1 MNPKRKQVIAQL
13 CSQPKGSA
21 PIVNQTKGRL
31 PSIQILG
38 DIVKWIREVMF
49 PDFFDEKA
57 PAAHVLQHIAAV
69 RLDTIYNELAVQ
81 IRRAGRLMHAEGLD
95 EFAVADSFIGEL
107 PEIREMLLTD
117 VDAMFVNDPAAV
129 DRSEVIFCYPA
140 FTGMLHYRIAH
151 ALLKKG
157 VPLLPRIIAER
168 AHSLTGID
176 IHPGAEIGPYFSID
190 HGTGVVIGETCR
202 IGAHVSIYQG
212 VTLGAKN
219 FVLDDNGQPLN
230 IPRHP
235 ILEDHVTVYSN
246 ATILGRVTIGR
257 HAIIGGNVWVTTD
270 VPAYG
275 KVLQRPPMEQRFN
288 DGAGI

>member
-13 CSQPKGSA
+13 CSQPTGSA

-57 PAAHVLQHIAAV
+57 PAAHVLQHITAV

-81 IRRAGRLMHAEGLD
+81 IRRAARLMHTEGLD
-95 EFAVADSFIGEL
+95 ELTVADAFIGVL
-107 PEIREMLLTD
+107 PEIREILLTD

-140 FTGMLHYRIAH
+140 FTGMLHHRIAH
-151 ALLKKG
+151 ALLKMG
-157 VPLLPRIIAER
+157 VPLIPRIIAER

-202 IGAHVSIYQG
+202 IGTHVSIYQG

-219 FVLDDNGQPLN
+219 FVLDDNGQPIN
-230 IPRHP
+230 VPRHP
-235 ILEDHVTVYSN
+235 VLEDHVTVYSN

-270 VPAYG
+270 IPPYG